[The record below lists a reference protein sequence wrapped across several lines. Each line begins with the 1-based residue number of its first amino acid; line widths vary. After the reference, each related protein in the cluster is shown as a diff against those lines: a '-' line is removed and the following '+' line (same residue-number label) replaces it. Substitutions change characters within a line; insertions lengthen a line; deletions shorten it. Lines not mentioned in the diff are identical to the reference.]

1 MTETIKVQE
10 KPAMRLSRKKQLLFS
25 LLIFMLFLGL
35 LEVALRLL
43 DLPPTLKQDAGLSY
57 STNNA
62 MGFEHTP
69 NWSGY
74 HAGAMMTMNSFGFR
88 GKEFSHT
95 KAPGAIR
102 VLGLGDSFTL
112 GAAVGDEDTYLA
124 QLEALLNRDGGARY
138 ETINAGHQNTNTQQ
152 QARYLQERNLMSLAP
167 DVVIHGFTMQ
177 NDANLAK
184 VSKFG
189 RSFKKELAKASV
201 VLRVTNSETFK
212 DLSAS
217 CRLVR
222 ILGSGVD
229 WIYQDTISEVSYR
242 ITVEQYEDGSKTW
255 EACRNS
261 LLDIYEV
268 CRKSNTPLIV
278 VLFPIFTR
286 RSDQT
291 FAAYPQEALQIH
303 EKLKAV
309 FADKSGVMFVSL
321 FDDLAATGL
330 TTKEFRVPID
340 GHPNRLWHEITAKR
354 LYASLKELG
363 L

>member
-1 MTETIKVQE
+1 MTEAIKVQE
-10 KPAMRLSRKKQLLFS
+10 QPAIRISRKKQLLFS
-25 LLIFMLFLGL
+25 LLIFMVFLSL

-43 DLPPTLKQDAGLSY
+43 DLPATLKQDAGLSY

-69 NWSGY
+69 GWSGY
-74 HAGAMMTMNSFGFR
+74 HAGARLNMNSFGFR

-95 KAPGAIR
+95 KAPGTLR

-124 QLEALLNRDGGARY
+124 QLEALLNGDSAARY

-152 QARYLQERNLMSLAP
+152 QSRYLRERNLMSLQP

-177 NDANLAK
+177 NDANLSK

-201 VLRVTNSETFK
+201 VLRATNSKIFK
-212 DLSAS
+212 DLSES

-222 ILGSGVD
+222 IFGSSVD
-229 WIYQDTISEVSYR
+229 WMYQDTISDISYR
-242 ITVEQYEDGSKTW
+242 IIVEQYEDGSETW
-255 EACRNS
+255 ETCRNS

-268 CRKSNTPLIV
+268 CRQNNTPLVV

-291 FAAYPQEALQIH
+291 FQAYPQEALQIH

-309 FADKSGVMFVSL
+309 FADKSGARFVSV

-330 TTKEFRVPID
+330 TTREFRVPID
-340 GHPNRLWHEITAKR
+340 GHPNRLWHEITAKK